1 MMMGNLVR
9 AEARKLLSTQV
20 WFWLLLASVAIT
32 ALVIIVGFTTADAG
46 SIQAGDVKDIVTTGL
61 TSYVP
66 AFVLGILGVT
76 TEFRYQTITPTLLAT
91 PSRWKLMIAKLI
103 TYAVVGIVMAAAC
116 LLTTLVIALPWLA
129 ARNVHYSFF
138 GDGVG
143 QRLFAVFGI
152 VALYA
157 LLGLGFGAAIRNQIA
172 AVTIGIIY
180 VLIVEGLLGVIP
192 KVQVIFPIL
201 TGGGRS
207 AILSP
212 HDDIGHGVHLFG
224 VAGGFAVLVVWA
236 LGLSAAGAA
245 YSLNRDIT

>member
-1 MMMGNLVR
+1 MMGNLVR

-20 WFWLLLASVAIT
+20 WFWLLLTAVALA
-32 ALVIIVGFTTADAG
+32 ALLIIVRFTTDG
-46 SIQAGDVKDIVTTGL
+46 GGIQAGDVQGIVTTGL
-61 TSYVP
+61 TAYVP
-66 AFVLGILGVT
+66 AFILGVLGVT

-91 PSRWKLMIAKLI
+91 PSRWALMTAKLI
-103 TYAVVGIVMAAAC
+103 TYAVVGVVMAAAC
-116 LLTTLVIALPWLA
+116 LITTLAIALPWLA
-129 ARNVHYSFF
+129 AKHVQYSFW

-172 AVTIGIIY
+172 AVTIGVIY
-180 VLIVEGLLGVIP
+180 LLIVEGLLGVIP
-192 KVQVIFPIL
+192 KVQKVFPVL
-201 TGGGRS
+201 TGGGRD
-207 AILSP
+207 AILTP
-212 HDDIGHGVHLFG
+212 HDDIGNGVHLFG
-224 VAGGFAVLVVWA
+224 VAGGFAVLVIWA